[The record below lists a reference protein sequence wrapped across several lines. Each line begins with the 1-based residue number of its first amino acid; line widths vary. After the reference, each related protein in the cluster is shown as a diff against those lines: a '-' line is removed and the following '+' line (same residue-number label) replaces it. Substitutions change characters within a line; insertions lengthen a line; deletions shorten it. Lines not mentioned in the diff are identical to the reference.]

1 MKKGILLSILLVL
14 ALVIGACG
22 ESPAE
27 KAAKTPQGK
36 FVQAIKNGANV
47 PDQST
52 YTTSFAVNDI
62 QMASTDSSAQ
72 QLGILKDIKFTITS
86 STDKKADKA
95 EAKLNVTSTN
105 NLFPISIDLD
115 VLADTKTGNT
125 YIPLKTIVQPDESLL
140 SYLDQ
145 VTGGMWSKLNTQYPD
160 LKNKYIST
168 EELTSSLTGESET
181 ETAVDT
187 KKFEAASK
195 NLNKKTTKL
204 LNNYFNSLD
213 QERFKEAKD
222 GTVTVTL
229 KNADFA
235 NLCTDFAKLMDDEK
249 VKADFKVLVE
259 SQGSESVTDFD
270 TTYTELQSS
279 LKDAAKELKE
289 NKNTTIEMKVS
300 LKSGKDNTLDTL
312 TLKTKVEETSDK
324 NAPES
329 ISFTIKTK
337 AEEFVPIDD
346 FPTKDQ
352 IISSE
357 ELNKIITDFTTQM
370 YGGMDLTGSNY

>member
-181 ETAVDT
+181 DTAVDT

-195 NLNKKTTKL
+195 NLK
-204 LNNYFNSLD
+204 
-213 QERFKEAKD
+213 
-222 GTVTVTL
+222 
-229 KNADFA
+229 
-235 NLCTDFAKLMDDEK
+235 
-249 VKADFKVLVE
+249 
-259 SQGSESVTDFD
+259 
-270 TTYTELQSS
+270 
-279 LKDAAKELKE
+279 
-289 NKNTTIEMKVS
+289 
-300 LKSGKDNTLDTL
+300 
-312 TLKTKVEETSDK
+312 
-324 NAPES
+324 
-329 ISFTIKTK
+329 
-337 AEEFVPIDD
+337 
-346 FPTKDQ
+346 
-352 IISSE
+352 
-357 ELNKIITDFTTQM
+357 
-370 YGGMDLTGSNY
+370 